1 MHRPTL
7 GVIAALLAVG
17 GVLAMAVD
25 LGEGHVVWGGML
37 LRSGVVLG
45 AIWLVL
51 PSARRIPAAGWVAI
65 AIFSAVLVFR
75 PRLVVW
81 GLLASVVVA
90 MGALVSRD
98 RA

>member
-7 GVIAALLAVG
+7 GVIAALLTITGA
-17 GVLAMAVD
+17 LAMAID

-37 LRSGVVLG
+37 LRAGFVLG
-45 AIWLVL
+45 AVWLVL
-51 PSARRIPAAGWVAI
+51 PSARRIPAPVWLGI

-75 PRLVVW
+75 PRLVLW
-81 GLLASVVVA
+81 GLLAAVVVA
-90 MGALVSRD
+90 LGALTSRG